1 MARLE
6 SEKAMINQAKA
17 PSICQDPGDKPE
29 IVTDTLK
36 KGGNA
41 HFLKC
46 AGRLLVFKFRPPKK
60 SLCQRA
66 KTRHLVDVRA
76 GPLGK
81 KTEACR

>member
-46 AGRLLVFKFRPPKK
+46 AGRLFGVQISPAQKIAM
-60 SLCQRA
+60 S
-66 KTRHLVDVRA
+66 A
-76 GPLGK
+76 G
-81 KTEACR
+81 